1 MLLLG
6 RPLPTDSL
14 GGAPFGGQLQRRRL
28 QHIVRAQLRVHPNR
42 EEEAALQ
49 PSCRSACC
57 NRESHVYGM
66 WSANE
71 QRHRAGDTWAVGAG
85 NLTQFAW
92 PVSADQ

>member
-49 PSCRSACC
+49 PSVAKHVATVSRMCMVCGLPTNSGIELATRGQSAQ
-57 NRESHVYGM
+57 
-66 WSANE
+66 A
-71 QRHRAGDTWAVGAG
+71 T
-85 NLTQFAW
+85 
-92 PVSADQ
+92 